1 MKKNRNLNDRI
12 IDLLGEG
19 PLVAL
24 YVTIAIDVLCQV
36 VDKSDDEF
44 VHALFGR
51 MTPPL
56 QQSVNAFTKW
66 IANSIPKRK
75 FKMSNHDTP

>member
-1 MKKNRNLNDRI
+1 MEKENRNLNDRI

-24 YVTIAIDVLCQV
+24 YFTIAIDVLCQV
-36 VDKSDDEF
+36 VDKSDEEF

-51 MTPPL
+51 M
-56 QQSVNAFTKW
+56 
-66 IANSIPKRK
+66 IPSSTIRK
-75 FKMSNHDTP
+75 CVHDMDRRLNPETELKKPNHDTP

>member
-1 MKKNRNLNDRI
+1 MEKENRNQDQRI
-12 IDLLGEG
+12 IALLGEG

-24 YVTIAIDVLCQV
+24 YFTIAIDVLRQV

-51 MTPPL
+51 LFPA
-56 QQSVNAFTKW
+56 SV
-66 IANSIPKRK
+66 IRHCVHEIDRK
-75 FKMSNHDTP
+75 LDSATDTQKPQP

>member
-1 MKKNRNLNDRI
+1 MTKKIRNQNDRI

-24 YVTIAIDVLCQV
+24 YFTIAIDVLRQV
-36 VDKSDDEF
+36 VDKSDDDF

-51 MTPPL
+51 MIPS
-56 QQSVNAFTKW
+56 SVIRRCVCDMDSKL
-66 IANSIPKRK
+66 NSETNTQKPQL
-75 FKMSNHDTP
+75 

>member
-1 MKKNRNLNDRI
+1 MATDNRHQDEQI

-19 PLVAL
+19 PLTAL
-24 YVTIAIDVLCQV
+24 YFTIAIDVLRQV

-51 MTPPL
+51 MIPSSTIRKCVHDMDRKLNPETET
-56 QQSVNAFTKW
+56 QNAQ
-66 IANSIPKRK
+66 P
-75 FKMSNHDTP
+75 

>member
-24 YVTIAIDVLCQV
+24 YFTIAIDVLCQV

-51 MTPPL
+51 MTPPP
-56 QQSVNAFTKW
+56 ST
-66 IANSIPKRK
+66 IRK
-75 FKMSNHDTP
+75 CVHEMDRQLNPETEIQNVQP